1 MNSLTRSFQMS
12 NGVCVL
18 AQNNKTTNY
27 VRKTYALA
35 LSILA
40 HNPNTNISLIT
51 NDDVA
56 NEYKDV
62 FDKIIPI
69 PWGDSAQRKDWKI
82 DNRWKVYHTTPY
94 RNTMVFDADMLVL
107 ENIDKHWQDST
118 TLTFTG
124 KVSTYRNETITSN
137 YYRKTF
143 ESNNLPNVYSAMY
156 MFRKCE
162 KTKAFFILLEL
173 IMKNHNLFYKKYAPS
188 NIQKWNSV
196 DLSAAIALKILD
208 RHKTAID
215 TELFNVTHMKPYIQ
229 NCQATSTKW
238 TDFLTVDLNDSIM
251 INGYKQKGIL
261 HYVEDEFL
269 TNDVM
274 SWLRE
279 KV

>member
-1 MNSLTRSFQMS
+1 
-12 NGVCVL
+12 
-18 AQNNKTTNY
+18 
-27 VRKTYALA
+27 
-35 LSILA
+35 
-40 HNPNTNISLIT
+40 
-51 NDDVA
+51 
-56 NEYKDV
+56 
-62 FDKIIPI
+62 
-69 PWGDSAQRKDWKI
+69 
-82 DNRWKVYHTTPY
+82 
-94 RNTMVFDADMLVL
+94 
-107 ENIDKHWQDST
+107 
-118 TLTFTG
+118 
-124 KVSTYRNETITSN
+124 
-137 YYRKTF
+137 
-143 ESNNLPNVYSAMY
+143 
-156 MFRKCE
+156 MFHKCE

-173 IMKNHNLFYKKYAPS
+173 IMKNYNLFYKKYAPS

-208 RHKTAID
+208 QHKTAID

>member
-1 MNSLTRSFQMS
+1 MS

-18 AQNNKTTNY
+18 AQNNKSTDY
-27 VRKTYALA
+27 VRQTYALA

-107 ENIDKHWQDST
+107 ENVDNHWQEDST
-118 TLTFTG
+118 ELTFTG
-124 KVSTYRNETITSN
+124 KVSTYRNETVTSN

-229 NCQATSTKW
+229 NCYATSTKW

-251 INGYKQKGIL
+251 INGYKQKGIF

-269 TNDVM
+269 TQDVM
-274 SWLRE
+274 TWLKE

>member
-1 MNSLTRSFQMS
+1 MS

-18 AQNNKTTNY
+18 AQNNNTTDY
-27 VRKTYALA
+27 VRQTYALA

-56 NEYKDV
+56 TEYKHV

-107 ENIDKHWQDST
+107 ENVDTHWQDST
-118 TLTFTG
+118 ALTFTG

-143 ESNNLPNVYSAMY
+143 ESNNLPNVYSALFMSQIPQHP
-156 MFRKCE
+156 KP
-162 KTKAFFILLEL
+162 FFILLEL

-208 RHKTAID
+208 QHKTAID

-229 NCQATSTKW
+229 NCYATSAKW

-251 INGYKQKGIL
+251 INGYKQKGIF

-269 TNDVM
+269 TQDVM
-274 SWLRE
+274 TWLKE